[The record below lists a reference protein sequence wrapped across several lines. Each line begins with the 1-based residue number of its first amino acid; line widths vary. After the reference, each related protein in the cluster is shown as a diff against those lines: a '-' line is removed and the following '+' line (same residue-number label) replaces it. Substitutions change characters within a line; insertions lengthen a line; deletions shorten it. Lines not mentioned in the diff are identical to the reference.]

1 MKIIVMSDSHGN
13 LRSLSHVI
21 DDFHADMYIHLGDG
35 ERELNT
41 YCLTHPDKNIYH
53 VSGNC
58 DYMSLSPDELLT
70 SPDDKNV
77 IFAVHGH
84 LHNVKYS
91 LEVLKDMARR
101 NGANIVLYG
110 HTHARHNEYDD
121 GMYIIN
127 PGSVSIPR
135 DGNKPSFAVIEL
147 LPNGIITNIVDL

>member
-13 LRSLSHVI
+13 LRSLSHVL

-58 DYMSLSPDELLT
+58 DHMSLSPDELLT

-77 IFAVHGH
+77 IF
-84 LHNVKYS
+84 
-91 LEVLKDMARR
+91 
-101 NGANIVLYG
+101 
-110 HTHARHNEYDD
+110 
-121 GMYIIN
+121 
-127 PGSVSIPR
+127 
-135 DGNKPSFAVIEL
+135 
-147 LPNGIITNIVDL
+147 